1 MTIVRGG
8 HDSNVPEVERPHP
21 VEATKDAVNEAARG
35 RSPRTPLLAFTGVT
49 VVVAVLVAVVLTAAL
64 LVYYLV

>member
-1 MTIVRGG
+1 M
-8 HDSNVPEVERPHP
+8 PELERPHP
-21 VEATKDAVNEAARG
+21 VEATKDAVSEAARG

-49 VVVAVLVAVVLTAAL
+49 AVVAVVVAVVLAATL